1 MKLNEQ
7 QKSVPEWLGEFDV
20 WVTPSLTDLKDTRK
34 FKDVLSSVVD
44 VFDTLGPIVADF
56 KDPSVVST
64 AGIAEAY
71 TALVCSR
78 IEQRS
83 ESASKSTP
91 EGIALTALQAFAS
104 ALFIVT
110 GKSDNNHKCQ
120 FPLYLKNQLGW
131 TSLPTRKKTR
141 GKVEIV
147 EQAIPRVL
155 KSDVYMA
162 RVAALLV
169 EFEDGGMT
177 PDVNPC
183 RQIATQLLNQFV
195 EFVLAGDHARE
206 QFTVLTQ
213 SYWQLKQS
221 GKAASALLAPLVA
234 FQVRGSVSASG
245 GHEPE
250 DRLRRYMLDW
260 GLRSDVDFNRTD
272 VVLDVEAGRLEET
285 DLPPDAA
292 DAEESANQDK
302 KTRAFDFVLPF
313 RVDGWSPRLFVQSQ
327 FYAGDSGSVSHKNVD
342 QTDTSRLNAEA
353 VMARSWSNSPG
364 PLFLEYVDGA
374 GYSSALAGDLRKI
387 LSKSTTDD
395 FFQIRSAAIRLR
407 RKLQQIGFLTP
418 LEIAHA
424 IIRTQG
430 QKDGVINLLSKE
442 GYTPVE
448 ISRAITVSI
457 QTGLVKT
464 VDQET
469 IAVNVEGE
477 DTVRRYLLLDLIA
490 NSGKTFDSAVGLQG
504 VVLVPGFGPYF
515 GAELE
520 MLGVLIE
527 TDIPGV
533 WRTSTF
539 TADLKWLCSV
549 GFVILR

>member
-34 FKDVLSSVVD
+34 FKEVLSSVVD

-56 KDPSVVST
+56 KDSSLVST
-64 AGIAEAY
+64 TEIAEAY
-71 TALVCSR
+71 TALICAR

-83 ESASKSTP
+83 ESAPTSTP
-91 EGIALTALQAFAS
+91 ASIALAALQAFAS

-131 TSLPTRKKTR
+131 TSLPARKKMR
-141 GKVEIV
+141 GKLEIV
-147 EQAIPRVL
+147 EQEIPRVL

-162 RVAALLV
+162 RIAALLV
-169 EFEDGGMT
+169 EFEEGGIIS
-177 PDVNPC
+177 DAN
-183 RQIATQLLNQFV
+183 RFRSIANQLLNQFV

-206 QFTVLTQ
+206 QFTILSQ
-213 SYWQLKQS
+213 SYWELKQS
-221 GKAASALLAPLVA
+221 GKAASALLAPLVS

-250 DRLRRYMLDW
+250 DRLRRYMQDW

-272 VVLDVEAGRLEET
+272 VVLDVEAGRLEEA

-292 DAEESANQDK
+292 NAEDSASQDK

-313 RVDGWSPRLFVQSQ
+313 RVDGWSPRLFIQSQ

-342 QTDTSRLNAEA
+342 QTDTSRLNAKT
-353 VMARSWSNSPG
+353 VMARTWPNSPG
-364 PLFLEYVDGA
+364 ALFLEYVDGA

-407 RKLQQIGFLTP
+407 RKLQKIGFLTP

-424 IIRTQG
+424 IIRTG
-430 QKDGVINLLSKE
+430 GRKCEVISLLSRE
-442 GYTPVE
+442 GYSSVE
-448 ISRAITVSI
+448 ISRAIVVSM
-457 QTGLVKT
+457 QTGVVKAI
-464 VDQET
+464 DQET
-469 IAVNVEGE
+469 IAVDVECD

-490 NSGKTFDSAVGLQG
+490 NSGKIFDSAVGLQG

-520 MLGVLIE
+520 LLGVLVE
-527 TDIPGV
+527 HDMPGV
-533 WRTSTF
+533 WRMSTF
-539 TADLKWLCSV
+539 TADLNWLSSA

>member
-1 MKLNEQ
+1 MIPGVNRFR
-7 QKSVPEWLGEFDV
+7 S
-20 WVTPSLTDLKDTRK
+20 
-34 FKDVLSSVVD
+34 
-44 VFDTLGPIVADF
+44 
-56 KDPSVVST
+56 
-64 AGIAEAY
+64 IA
-71 TALVCSR
+71 
-78 IEQRS
+78 
-83 ESASKSTP
+83 
-91 EGIALTALQAFAS
+91 
-104 ALFIVT
+104 
-110 GKSDNNHKCQ
+110 
-120 FPLYLKNQLGW
+120 NQLL
-131 TSLPTRKKTR
+131 S
-141 GKVEIV
+141 
-147 EQAIPRVL
+147 
-155 KSDVYMA
+155 
-162 RVAALLV
+162 
-169 EFEDGGMT
+169 
-177 PDVNPC
+177 
-183 RQIATQLLNQFV
+183 QFV

-206 QFTVLTQ
+206 QFTILSQ
-213 SYWQLKQS
+213 SYWALKQS

-250 DRLRRYMLDW
+250 DRLRRYMQDW

-272 VVLDVEAGRLEET
+272 VVLDVEAGRLEEV
-285 DLPPDAA
+285 DLPLDAV
-292 DAEESANQDK
+292 DAGESASQDK

-342 QTDTSRLNAEA
+342 QTDTSRLNAQA
-353 VMARSWSNSPG
+353 VMARAWPNSLG

-424 IIRTQG
+424 IIRTRG
-430 QKDGVINLLSKE
+430 RRSGVTSLLSTE
-442 GYTPVE
+442 GYSRIE
-448 ISRAITVSI
+448 ISRAIAISI
-457 QTGLVKT
+457 QTGLVNT
-464 VDQET
+464 IDHET
-469 IAVNVEGE
+469 IAVDVECE

-490 NSGKTFDSAVGLQG
+490 NSGKPFDSPVGLQG

-520 MLGVLIE
+520 PLGVLVE
-527 TDIPGV
+527 ENIPGV
-533 WRTSTF
+533 WRMSTF
-539 TADLKWLCSV
+539 TADLNWLSSA